1 MADTRKY
8 ADLRANEYN
17 TQDTYGTRLRA
28 DGYNVG
34 TYSYPDGLGVR
45 ADLQHYVTF
54 FINVRGKSKFVQ
66 NGAYKTNDKVSPSAI
81 AGTSIRNTLDN
92 SGVGTSAVYGAAVAA
107 GIYTIGKGVSGA
119 LLGAAS
125 SAAGAA
131 GKAAAGNPRTA
142 AAKVGGLAALGLFGL
157 FLGEAGAQAMA
168 KTQVLQQDQTK
179 RLQDVITLHMQER
192 PAVSYGINYQDKD
205 LGILGG
211 LLGVDSAMSESLNAG
226 SFATGMAVNMALQ
239 VAKVPS
245 IIPGLGSITDIV
257 QLAGKVKTN
266 PFREVFFEGID
277 YRKFNFKYKFMPK
290 SEKEVMA
297 IYNIIDKFKEHMHP
311 EIAGGGAFFLY
322 PSEFEIAYYYN
333 SKENGYFNKIAA
345 CALTDMSVEYGGD
358 QFSTFSNGAPT
369 EINLTLSFRELELI
383 TKESIKSRGY

>member
-1 MADTRKY
+1 MADNRKY
-8 ADLRANEYN
+8 TTLRSNEYN
-17 TQDTYGTRLRA
+17 TQDSYGTRLRA

-66 NGAYKTNDKVSPSAI
+66 NGEYKTNDKVSPYAI

-92 SGVGTSAVYGAAVAA
+92 SGVGTSAVYGAAVLA
-107 GIYTIGKGVSGA
+107 GVYTIGKGVTGT
-119 LLGAAS
+119 LLGAQSAQAS
-125 SAAGAA
+125 TAA
-131 GKAAAGNPRTA
+131 KAAA
-142 AAKVGGLAALGLFGL
+142 AAKSTAGKLGGIAAVGLFGL
-157 FLGEAGAQAMA
+157 AVSEIAGQAMA
-168 KTQVLQQDQTK
+168 ATQVLQQDQTK

-226 SFATGMAVNMALQ
+226 SFAAGMATNMALQ

-245 IIPGLGSITDIV
+245 IIPGLGSIGDIV

-290 SEKEVMA
+290 SEKEVTA

-333 SKENGYFNKIAA
+333 NKENGYFNKIAT

-358 QFSTFSNGAPT
+358 QISTFSNGAPT
-369 EINLTLSFRELELI
+369 EVNLTLSFRELELI

>member
-1 MADTRKY
+1 MADNTRY
-8 ADLRANEYN
+8 TERRAIEYN
-17 TQDTYGTRLRA
+17 EQGSRLGA
-28 DGYNVG
+28 LGYNVG
-34 TYSYPDGLGVR
+34 TYSYPEGLGVR

-66 NGAYKTNDKVSPSAI
+66 NGAYKINDKASPSAV
-81 AGTSIRNTLDN
+81 AATSIRNNLDN
-92 SGVGTSAVYGAAVAA
+92 SGVGTAAVFGAAVAA
-107 GIYTIGKGVSGA
+107 GIYTIGKGVTGA
-119 LLGAAS
+119 LLGRQTPATAT
-125 SAAGAA
+125 SAIVS
-131 GKAAAGNPRTA
+131 A
-142 AAKVGGLAALGLFGL
+142 AAKSTAGKLGGIAALGVFGL
-157 FLGEAGAQAMA
+157 LTAEAGGQALA
-168 KTQVLQQDQTK
+168 ATQVLEQDKTK

-192 PAVSYGINYQDKD
+192 PSVSYGINYQDKD

-211 LLGVDSAMSESLNAG
+211 LLGVDSAMSDSLDSG
-226 SFATGMAVNMALQ
+226 SFASGMAVNMALQ
-239 VAKVPS
+239 VAKIPS
-245 IIPGLGSITDIV
+245 ILPGLGGITDIV

-290 SEKEVMA
+290 SETEVKA

-333 SKENGYFNKIAA
+333 NKENGYFNKIAT
-345 CALTDMSVEYGGD
+345 CALTDMAVEYGGD
-358 QFSTFSNGAPT
+358 QISTFSNGAPT
-369 EINLTLSFRELELI
+369 EINVTLSFRELELI